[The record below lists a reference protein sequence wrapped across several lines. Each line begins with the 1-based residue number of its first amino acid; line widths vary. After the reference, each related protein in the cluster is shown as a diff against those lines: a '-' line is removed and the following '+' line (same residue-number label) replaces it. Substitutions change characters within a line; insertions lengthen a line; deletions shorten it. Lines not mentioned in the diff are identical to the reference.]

1 MTLKKKE
8 KDARG
13 PRGSKKWRTIARMQ
27 QALGVR
33 EDWSAAVRQLTAIKN
48 GGDSGARS
56 RGGPRVAGA
65 KEKEKLIGVINGIQV
80 LATPNAHYGPL
91 FLAPISKQCGTA

>member
-56 RGGPRVAGA
+56 RGEPRVAGA
-65 KEKEKLIGVINGIQV
+65 KEKRKIDWGHKWH
-80 LATPNAHYGPL
+80 PGPCDTERTL
-91 FLAPISKQCGTA
+91 RAALPGAN